1 MTRAVVGAEQVSLS
15 SSGEFRGLSFPQ
27 TQEGVLTRWFY
38 EFLDLYEHD
47 EFGKLLK
54 LCGSCRALH
63 NHRGEF
69 FDAVT
74 HDADLRSIVV
84 TDINNFPI
92 RENFSLD
99 SDRAAWVKLELRDK
113 RKALTGVLSFTK
125 ENFLALVNRISTG
138 APLDGIQAIVWRL
151 NGSSIG
157 YVFRDSNWQQL
168 P

>member
-1 MTRAVVGAEQVSLS
+1 MHG
-15 SSGEFRGLSFPQ
+15 
-27 TQEGVLTRWFY
+27 
-38 EFLDLYEHD
+38 FLDLYEHD

-69 FDAVT
+69 FRAVT

-84 TDINNFPI
+84 TDNNNTPI
-92 RENFSLD
+92 RVNNPLD
-99 SDRAAWVKLELRDK
+99 SERAAWVKLELRDK

-125 ENFLALVNRISTG
+125 ENFLALVNRITTG
-138 APLDGIQAIVWRL
+138 APLDGIQAIVWRP
-151 NGSSIG
+151 NGSNIG